1 MIYKKISRIKPFT
14 SQYEWEEINFPA
26 KTKDWKMFETNSKT
40 IDLDILFSLSKKEI
54 ETKQAQISK
63 HSSQREN
70 KVIFLII
77 TDSEK

>member
-40 IDLDILFSLSKKEI
+40 IDLDILFSLSKKRDRD
-54 ETKQAQISK
+54 KISIDLK
-63 HSSQREN
+63 TQF
-70 KVIFLII
+70 IA
-77 TDSEK
+77 

>member
-14 SQYEWEEINFPA
+14 SQYKWKEINFPA

-54 ETKQAQISK
+54 ETKQAQ
-63 HSSQREN
+63 REN

-77 TDSEK
+77 TDSKK

>member
-40 IDLDILFSLSKKEI
+40 IDLDILLSLSKREI
-54 ETKQAQISK
+54 ETKQA
-63 HSSQREN
+63 QREN

-77 TDSEK
+77 TDSKK

>member
-40 IDLDILFSLSKKEI
+40 IDLDIF
-54 ETKQAQISK
+54 
-63 HSSQREN
+63 
-70 KVIFLII
+70 FP
-77 TDSEK
+77 

>member
-1 MIYKKISRIKPFT
+1 MKKLGMIYKKKSRIKPFT

-54 ETKQAQISK
+54 ETKQA
-63 HSSQREN
+63 
-70 KVIFLII
+70 
-77 TDSEK
+77 